1 MASDIVR
8 TDALRYGL
16 RCLDEMA
23 REQASVAMPS
33 RHPSPV
39 FDPSTTLRPIARDGA
54 ALSLRLFSDADDATD
69 FTLRDAD
76 ECRWDPVPARATS
89 FFEAWASC
97 IANDGEDELVVGFPM
112 VTFTQQGQRRVA
124 PLLSWSGARCVWKI
138 GETPWRL
145 TPGARLGAPLDAPTS
160 LTLVAPAREEGPTHT
175 LHGGLWGALF
185 GLDGPALTA
194 VSALGSK
201 SVGALVRAAMRALTA
216 GVEDLDV
223 TAAVEDGPLL
233 REELLAFTDAVN
245 QRAAGRLST
254 QCHPHGLAMLLARGD
269 PTSGLRSEIKQLLG
283 EHLTSNGPL
292 HVFLGGSATSPR
304 PATLWTRGA
313 SMPTPSQLRAALALE
328 ATRDLVALRGP
339 PGCGKTT
346 LLHHVAA
353 QSIVSMALDD
363 VWTKPPGFAPWSL
376 AVTSTNNGAVDNA
389 LAPFVAPRDIPVGIR
404 VGNRKTLAEV
414 TSLSLRAAVDGLSML
429 GPSLA
434 DARSRFEAL
443 ATPVRDRLHRNRER
457 ATKQASKVREIER
470 LGEQRSMLAALL
482 GMPRVVIPE
491 GLARGKIQQAREAL
505 DAHLRAAEK
514 LIPLHGGA
522 DASGRASRKALS
534 KWAEA
539 NRRRAPVIEPVLA
552 SLSLAVPYRDVTEDE
567 DASAEIERQEAAMAE
582 TLEALMAV
590 LREGER
596 ADRER
601 QLARIDAELAKLT
614 EAVDHGDALPLDP
627 ALVDAALDVRDAWAR
642 THRARLLSLLDAAFA
657 KVTDAP
663 KTERS
668 RPLHESLSMLTG
680 LFPVVGCTL
689 LSMRGLFALTP
700 GVFDRLVIDEAGQ
713 CAPIYTVAALYRAK
727 RALIA
732 GDTAQLPPVYTLDD
746 RVDDRLA
753 KGLSEGATTPMR
765 MGASATTSA
774 QAVAEARAKES
785 LALEEHFRS
794 QPEIVALA
802 SSWSGYTLDV
812 RTPPRSLSNVSPR
825 LREAVSVYD
834 VAGRGERAFEGVVN
848 VAEVAK
854 VLSLVEAIV
863 RDGVDPEDVAVLT
876 PFVGQCARIERE
888 LQRRGMVGER
898 GVLVRTVHRLQG
910 GERRV
915 VVFSV
920 AATERRHLRWLC
932 ERPHL
937 LHVATSRAQDHLV
950 VFLDV
955 ERARGEVL
963 LAPLVRLARR

>member
-76 ECRWDPVPARATS
+76 ECRWDPVPTRATT

-97 IANDGEDELVVGFPM
+97 MAHDGDDELVVGLPM

-124 PLLSWSGARCVWKI
+124 PLLSWSGARCVWKL
-138 GETPWRL
+138 GDNPWRL
-145 TPGARLGAPLDAPTS
+145 APGARLGAPIEAPTS
-160 LTLVAPAREEGPTHT
+160 LTLVAPARDEGPTHT

-194 VSALGSK
+194 VSSLGSK
-201 SVGALVRAAMRALTA
+201 SVGALVRAAMRALA
-216 GVEDLDV
+216 DGVEDLDV
-223 TAAVEDGPLL
+223 GTPVDDGPLL
-233 REELLAFTDAVN
+233 REELLAFTEAVN

-269 PTSGLRSEIKQLLG
+269 PTSGLRSELKQLLG

-313 SMPTPSQLRAALALE
+313 SLPTESQLRAAVALE
-328 ATRDLVALRGP
+328 GTRDLVALRGP

-363 VWTKPPGFAPWSL
+363 VWTKPPGFAPWAL

-389 LAPFVAPRDIPVGIR
+389 LAPFVASRAIPVGIR
-404 VGNRKTLAEV
+404 VGNRRTLAEV
-414 TSLSLRAAVDGLSML
+414 TSLALRAAVDGLSTL

-443 ATPVRDRLHRNRER
+443 ARPVRDRVKRNRDG
-457 ATKQASKVREIER
+457 AAKQAGKLREIER
-470 LGEQRSMLAALL
+470 LHGQRNVIAAFLDS
-482 GMPRVVIPE
+482 PRVAVPE
-491 GLARGKIQQAREAL
+491 GLKLGRIRQARETL
-505 DAHLRAAEK
+505 EAHLRAAER
-514 LIPLHGGA
+514 LIPLHGGS
-522 DASGRASRKALS
+522 DAEGRPSRKALS

-539 NRRRAPVIEPVLA
+539 NRRRSAVIEPVLA
-552 SLSLAVPYRDVTEDE
+552 MLSLAVPYRDIAPDDDVSEEMLRQQT
-567 DASAEIERQEAAMAE
+567 AIEE
-582 TLEALMAV
+582 TLEALFAAEN
-590 LREGER
+590 EGER

-614 EAVDHGDALPLDP
+614 GAVDHGDALPLDP
-627 ALVDAALDVRDAWAR
+627 TLVDAALDVRDAWAR
-642 THRARLLSLLDAAFA
+642 THRARLLTLLDGAFA

-668 RPLHESLSMLTG
+668 RPLHESISMLTG

-689 LSMRGLFALTP
+689 LSMRGLFALSP

-713 CAPIYTVAALYRAK
+713 CAPVYTVSALYRAK

-746 RVDDRLA
+746 RVDERLA

-774 QAVAEARAKES
+774 QAVAELRAAQS

-812 RTPPRSLSNVSPR
+812 RTPPRSLADVSPR
-825 LREAVSVYD
+825 LREAVCVYD

-848 VAEVAK
+848 VAEVAR

-863 RDGVDPEDVAVLT
+863 RDGVAPDDVAVLT

-888 LQRRGMVGER
+888 LQRRGLVGER

-950 VFLDV
+950 VFLDA

-963 LAPLVRLARR
+963 LDPLVRLARR